1 MAPSGG
7 TYCCPNA
14 FIWFAYSWYSSV
26 FLATTCC
33 FNRPPEGGG
42 GGGSSEV
49 FCGFKSG
56 PRRTWKCSCFFSSPF
71 KLIVTCSFQV
81 YDARDCLFFA
91 IDCLTSETCC
101 CSSGF
106 CALAEAIDPTPA
118 RRPSRERSA
127 MFGLRRAVFLIRGS
141 CRWIAIVRHFRYS
154 GRVLQLLF
162 FHPKP
167 VSLEIQRGAN
177 D

>member
-33 FNRPPEGGG
+33 LSRPPEGGG

-56 PRRTWKCSCFFSSPF
+56 PRRTRKCSCFFSSPF
-71 KLIVTCSFQV
+71 RLIVTCSFQV
-81 YDARDCLFFA
+81 YDASACLFFA
-91 IDCLTSETCC
+91 MDCWTVETCC

-106 CALAEAIDPTPA
+106 CALAGGMNPA
-118 RRPSRERSA
+118 TAKRRIGVSTVVLN
-127 MFGLRRAVFLIRGS
+127 LRRAVSLI
-141 CRWIAIVRHFRYS
+141 S
-154 GRVLQLLF
+154 G
-162 FHPKP
+162 
-167 VSLEIQRGAN
+167 
-177 D
+177 